1 MYTKQQTMIA
11 LEWRSRIV
19 KKKKKVKSFDSD
31 YDSLRWELAI
41 KQAI

>member
-1 MYTKQQTMIA
+1 MIA

-19 KKKKKVKSFDSD
+19 NKKKVKSFDSD

>member
-1 MYTKQQTMIA
+1 MYTKQQKMIA

-19 KKKKKVKSFDSD
+19 KKKVKSFDSD